1 MITRALSRMAFW
13 TMCLVVLPSSLGAEA
28 PTPTADTIV
37 TSAIKTAASGK
48 KVVLIEFGASWCTW
62 CRSFDAFVHAPEV
75 QQIVANNYVIANLT
89 VQERDD
95 KKALENA
102 GAQDRMN
109 EWGGAKSGLPYYVF
123 LDRTGRKIA
132 DSNAMPDGSNI
143 GFPGT
148 PQELQA
154 FMSLLDK
161 TAPEM
166 TKPERAA
173 ILDYLNKV
181 VQH

>member
-1 MITRALSRMAFW
+1 MMTKALSRLALW
-13 TMCLVVLPSSLGAEA
+13 TIFLIILPSSLAAEA
-28 PTPTADTIV
+28 PPPTADAV
-37 TSAIKTAASGK
+37 VSSAVKSAMSGNK
-48 KVVLIEFGASWCTW
+48 MVLIEFGASWCTW

-75 QQIVANNYVIANLT
+75 RQIISDNYVIANLT
-89 VQERDD
+89 VQERED

-102 GAQDRMN
+102 GAQDRMDQ
-109 EWGGAKSGLPYYVF
+109 WGGAKSGLPYYVF
-123 LDRTGRKIA
+123 LNGAGRKIA

-161 TAPEM
+161 TAPRM
-166 TKPERAA
+166 SPPGRAA
-173 ILDYLNKV
+173 ILAYLNKV
-181 VQH
+181 LKQ